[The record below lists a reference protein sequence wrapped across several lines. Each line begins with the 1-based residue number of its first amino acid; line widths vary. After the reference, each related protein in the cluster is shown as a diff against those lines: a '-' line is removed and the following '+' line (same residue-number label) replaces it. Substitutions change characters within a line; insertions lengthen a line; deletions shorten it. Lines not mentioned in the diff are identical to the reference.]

1 MRFAM
6 VTIVGLLF
14 LGAATGAQERANI
27 VLVVN
32 DDQGYGDA
40 SSYGAQDLKTPHFDS
55 LAAGGMRFTKFRVMP
70 LCAPTRACVMTG
82 LSSLEAGMWRGP
94 SQKEGSD
101 RVIQKGVKLLPQY
114 LKEAGYATGIFGKWH
129 LGYESP
135 DLPNERAF
143 DEFVGFL
150 GGAHPYKAGRNSR
163 ILKNGQPLPTD
174 KHLTDLFGDAA
185 EEFIRRNATR
195 PFLC

>member
-1 MRFAM
+1 MRFVAAM
-6 VTIVGLLF
+6 IAGLVL
-14 LGAATGAQERANI
+14 LVAAANAQERVNV

-40 SSYGAQDLKTPHFDS
+40 SCFGATDLKTPHFDA

-114 LKEAGYATGIFGKWH
+114 LK
-129 LGYESP
+129 
-135 DLPNERAF
+135 
-143 DEFVGFL
+143 
-150 GGAHPYKAGRNSR
+150 
-163 ILKNGQPLPTD
+163 
-174 KHLTDLFGDAA
+174 DA
-185 EEFIRRNATR
+185 
-195 PFLC
+195 